1 MKKVL
6 MSLLVA
12 GLMVSGAQASTL
24 YLANSADGS
33 GKLDIPEGGIGSMD
47 IRLNSEFGDAVQIA
61 FINAFLDST
70 DDNLCVDS
78 ITHGQPNDDNGGPGP
93 WHYDQTSFDFVSC
106 LYLSLTGGNEYAL
119 IIGDQTDVTGGF
131 PIGSGVHVLDTLNIL
146 NTAGQV
152 GSYDVTFEGG
162 ARKPQAFGPGNTVDP
177 TQSFVPLTTND
188 FLCFAVPG
196 LLNLGEGNYT
206 PGCENPFEIN
216 KAIPEP
222 TTLALLAL
230 GGLGLLRR
238 RS

>member
-12 GLMVSGAQASTL
+12 GLMVTGAQASTI

-33 GKLDIPEGGIGSMD
+33 GKLEIPEGGIGSMD

-61 FINAFLDST
+61 FVNAFLDST

-78 ITHGQPNDDNGGPGP
+78 ITHGQPNDDPDGTGPGP
-93 WHYDQTSFDFVSC
+93 WHYDQTSFDLDSC
-106 LYLSLTGGNEYAL
+106 LHLSGGNEYAL
-119 IIGDQTDVTGGF
+119 VMGDQTKDTGGF

-146 NTAGQV
+146 NTAGQF
-152 GSYDVTFEGG
+152 GTKTVTFESG
-162 ARKPQAFGPGNTVDP
+162 ARKPQAFGPGE
-177 TQSFVPLTTND
+177 SFIPLTTND
-188 FLCFAVPG
+188 FLCFSIPG
-196 LLNLGEGNYT
+196 LLNMGEGSYT
-206 PGCENPFEIN
+206 PGCSNPFEIN

-238 RS
+238 RN